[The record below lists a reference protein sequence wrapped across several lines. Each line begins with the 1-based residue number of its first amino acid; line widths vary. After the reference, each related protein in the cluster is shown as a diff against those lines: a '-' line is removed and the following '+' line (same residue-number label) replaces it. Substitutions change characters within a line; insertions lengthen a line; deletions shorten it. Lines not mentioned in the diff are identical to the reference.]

1 MDQTRLDTIR
11 EALFDCAERFK
22 STELFPSLVP
32 EALEL
37 VMSDPYAF
45 ALAVSL
51 DRGTK
56 ADVIWTIPYFLK
68 NTMGHLDP
76 EIINEMSLEEL
87 TAVFTRLPRRPRYV
101 NDAPRTVKELTEIVM
116 IDFSGDASG
125 IWTGKT
131 ASFVNS
137 TFQRVHGVGPAIAN
151 MAPLLIE
158 EAFPNIRFEDKAFMD
173 IKPDVHTMRVLYR
186 LGVSQDVS
194 FNSAIQ
200 AARELSPD
208 FPGAVDGALWWIGRT
223 WCFPTDPDCTTCC
236 ASLVCAKRIAT
247 SATLT

>member
-1 MDQTRLDTIR
+1 MNRTQLDAIRQT
-11 EALFDCAERFK
+11 LFDCAEQFK
-22 STELFPSLVP
+22 STDLFPVLVP

-56 ADVIWTIPYFLK
+56 ADVIWTLPYYLK
-68 NTMGHLDP
+68 TVLGHLDP
-76 EIINEMSLEEL
+76 KRINLMSLEEL
-87 TAVFTRLPRRPRYV
+87 AGVFAKLPRRPRYV
-101 NDAPRTVKELTEIVM
+101 NDAPRTVKELTVI
-116 IDFSGDASG
+116 ILRDFAADASA

-131 ASFVNS
+131 AAFVNS

-158 EAFPNIRFEDKAFMD
+158 AAFPAIRFEDKAFMD
-173 IKPDVHTMRVLYR
+173 IKPDIHTMRVLYR
-186 LGVSQDVS
+186 LGVSADVS

-200 AARELSPD
+200 AARELSPEY
-208 FPGAVDGALWWIGRT
+208 PGAIDGALWWIGRT
-223 WCFPTDPDCTTCC
+223 WCSPTDPNCLSCC
-236 ASLVCAKRIAT
+236 VRTVCAKRIAVS
-247 SATLT
+247 SAIT